1 MIEIQNLEFQYPR
14 SDFQLAI
21 ERLEIKD
28 GERVAIVGPSGSGK
42 TTLLNLV
49 AGIAVPRTGQV
60 SVAEKTVSAMS
71 DTQRRDFRIANIGFV
86 FQRFELIDYLN
97 VRDNVLFPFLI
108 NRSLQLNSA
117 AKQRVEMLADRVG
130 ITPLLSRH
138 PNKLSQGE
146 KQRVAICRALILS
159 PPLILADEP
168 TGNLD
173 PANKNVILDLMLD
186 DSQRTF
192 VVVTHDMS
200 VAQRFDRKID
210 FSDFYASGDTAIRS
224 VANAAASSGTGKAS
238 T

>member
-14 SDFQLAI
+14 SDFRLAI
-21 ERLEIKD
+21 ERLKIED

-60 SVAEKTVSAMS
+60 SVAGKTVSKMS
-71 DTQRRDFRIANIGFV
+71 DVQRRDFRIANVGFV

-97 VRDNVLFPFLI
+97 VRDNILFPFLI
-108 NRSLQLNSA
+108 NRSLQLDNA
-117 AKQRVEMLADRVG
+117 VKERVQTLADRVG
-130 ITPLLSRH
+130 IAKLLGRY

-186 DSQRTF
+186 DANRTF
-192 VVVTHDMS
+192 VVVTHDMA
-200 VAQRFDRKID
+200 VAQRFDRAID
-210 FSDFYASGDTAIRS
+210 FSDFYASGDTAIGS
-224 VANAAASSGTGKAS
+224 LAGAASAGKAAK
-238 T
+238 